1 MTYLNPQK
9 LPALLILI
17 CGLSVAIYAQGN
29 SAPKDPATDTPKKT
43 ETTVQPCPEQ
53 AELRKVSSEV
63 QRLKRRVAEL
73 EKDRLA
79 TTLQEQ
85 LEKEQQRGE
94 QLQLHLLEISEKEEP
109 LQARL
114 DQITQQLRPENID
127 RALAGYGSVRP
138 EEAREELRKRLG
150 NERLRVLAQLELHR
164 QDRMRTQASLATTD
178 AAIQRLKQK
187 LLEALR

>member
-1 MTYLNPQK
+1 MKHLSTLRN
-9 LPALLILI
+9 LLAFGFMIF
-17 CGLSVAIYAQGN
+17 GLGAHTFAQN
-29 SAPKDPATDTPKKT
+29 SAPRDPAPDTPKKI
-43 ETTVQPCPEQ
+43 ETPVQPCPEQ
-53 AELRKVSSEV
+53 AELRKVSAEV

-79 TTLQEQ
+79 TTIQEQ

-94 QLQLHLLEISEKEEP
+94 QLQLHLIEIAEKEEP

-127 RALAGYGSVRP
+127 RALAGYGALKP
-138 EEAREELRKRLG
+138 EDAREEFRKRLY
-150 NERLRVLAQLELHR
+150 NERIRVQAQLELHR
-164 QDRMRTQASLATTD
+164 QDKMRTQASIATTD

>member
-1 MTYLNPQK
+1 MRHLNPER
-9 LPALLILI
+9 LLTLAIFI
-17 CGLSVAIYAQGN
+17 CSIGVSVSAQGN
-29 SAPKDPATDTPKKT
+29 SAPKDPTTEPTKKSETP
-43 ETTVQPCPEQ
+43 VQPCPEQ

-127 RALAGYGSVRP
+127 RALAGYGSVKP
-138 EEAREELRKRLG
+138 EEAREELRRRLG

-164 QDRMRTQASLATTD
+164 QDRIRTQASLATTD

-187 LLEALR
+187 LSEALR

>member
-1 MTYLNPQK
+1 MRHLNPRR
-9 LPALLILI
+9 LLVLSMFI
-17 CGLSVAIYAQGN
+17 CSISASVLAQGN
-29 SAPKDPATDTPKKT
+29 AAPKDPASEPPKKSEPPT
-43 ETTVQPCPEQ
+43 QPCPEQ
-53 AELRKVSSEV
+53 AELRKVSAEV

-79 TTLQEQ
+79 TTIQEQ

-114 DQITQQLRPENID
+114 DQITAQLRPENID

-164 QDRMRTQASLATTD
+164 QDRIRTQASLATTD